1 MQVNHVEDHA
11 THAVITSHVAREVTM
26 STDAALMHMLSSLIY
41 KNPRLAMVR
50 EVMCNAWDAH
60 IDANVKDVPIL
71 VTLAEGKLTIRD
83 YGKGIHDD
91 KIASIYGVYGKST
104 KRNDSSSTGGFGIGS
119 KSPWSYVDHFQ
130 VASYHQGKKT
140 FYTMSKASPE
150 TDGKPNITP
159 IVTVP
164 TTETGLEVS
173 IDIKPT
179 DIELIKGYVESV
191 SKNSGHPTLFK
202 YATHQIVLLN
212 TYPYDKAKDSFL
224 IVMDENPSSSHR
236 IMVKYGAVLYP
247 VTHDNDYYNEFH
259 AANDLINGIR
269 DSRHATS
276 YQMPLS
282 HKEPRLILIAP
293 PDSLSL
299 TPSREEL
306 SMQGK
311 TVPTIKK
318 LLESFV
324 TKYKSISYVQRRE
337 EVINKAHESL
347 PYGEFLFQ
355 KHVEVEAT
363 PKNWPVF
370 ADDIL
375 SRKDYIERMVY
386 LKSRLG
392 SDEKHKVL
400 FNYIKKHK
408 GKNDL
413 ANSYVKAVCRDTEL
427 EKWYYK
433 EVYYPVKK
441 AFEKAG
447 MGTDSLYFCMKDHH
461 LRGRT
466 TTNSYGL
473 VSIKKAVPYNWEQAA
488 ILVKNA
494 VIITHRQKGLETDT
508 LLEMHNNMGAMV
520 CVVPRQPDVMKKVV
534 EIFQKLNKHIID
546 VTPEQHVAPRKPRT
560 KAENSEAFPEGVK
573 AEKPPK
579 PSGYAPLSKIFN
591 DWENAPNRLD
601 KPKCIMVVPKRK
613 EVTETLLNN
622 YRLGR
627 GLMPRLI
634 PFLGDKVGLVAT
646 DHQYKKAEKALGTL
660 IPLRRFL
667 LEEMINRYPGKK
679 RMEEIEFYMDDI
691 HRYRM
696 LAFSKGIRQDMGLP
710 KPPTKEEKDYYE
722 LLIGVINTFYPMG
735 HVENTLH
742 SYISK
747 LAVVSVDAQTLDEEF
762 EKCPLIPLV
771 LDSVMSTHPKLTA
784 SQDAALLKI
793 FHLVYKEF
801 KSE

>member
-202 YATHQIVLLN
+202 YATHQVILLN
-212 TYPYDKAKDSFL
+212 TYPYDKAKDPFL
-224 IVMDENPSSSHR
+224 IVMDENPFSSQK

-247 VTHDNDYYNEFH
+247 VTHDHEYYKEFH
-259 AANDLINGIR
+259 DANELINTIR
-269 DSRHATS
+269 SSHRATS
-276 YQMPLS
+276 YLMPVS
-282 HKEPRLILIAP
+282 QKEPRLILLAP

-318 LLESFV
+318 LLEGFV
-324 TKYKSISYVQRRE
+324 AKYKKINFVQRRD
-337 EVINKAHESL
+337 EVINRIHESL
-347 PYGEFLFQ
+347 PYEGFLFK
-355 KHVEVEAT
+355 KHVEVET
-363 PKNWPVF
+363 NTKNWPVF
-370 ADDIL
+370 EDDIL

-386 LKSRLG
+386 LKSRLDG
-392 SDEKHKVL
+392 DERYKVL
-400 FNYIKKHK
+400 FDYIKKHK
-408 GKNDL
+408 GRNDL
-413 ANSYVKAVCRDTEL
+413 ANSYVKAVSRKTKLD
-427 EKWYYK
+427 KWYYK

-441 AFEKAG
+441 AFEKEG
-447 MGTDSLYFCMKDHH
+447 MGTDSLYLCMSDHH

-473 VSIKKAVPYNWEQAA
+473 VSIKKGVPIDWEQAA
-488 ILVKNA
+488 ILTKNV
-494 VIITHRQKGLETDT
+494 VIITHRQKGLDMDT
-508 LLEMHNNMGAMV
+508 ILEMHDNKGAIV
-520 CVVPRQPDVMKKVV
+520 CVVPRQPDVIQKVI

-546 VTPEQHVAPRKPRT
+546 VTPEQGIAPRKPRK

-573 AEKPPK
+573 VVKAPK
-579 PSGYAPLSKIFN
+579 PSGYASILEIYK
-591 DWENAPNRLD
+591 DWENSPNRLD

-613 EVTETLLNN
+613 EVNETLRNN
-622 YRLGR
+622 FQLG
-627 GLMPRLI
+627 GALMPSLLSFI
-634 PFLGDKVGLVAT
+634 GGKVGLVPT
-646 DHQYKKAEKALGTL
+646 DHQYKRAEKALGTL
-660 IPLRRFL
+660 INPRRFL
-667 LEEMINRYPGKK
+667 LEEVINRYPGKK

-696 LAFSKGIRQDMGLP
+696 LAFSKGIRQDMDLP
-710 KPPTKEEKDYYE
+710 KPPTKEEKAYYE
-722 LLIGVINTFYPMG
+722 ILHGVINSFYPVD
-735 HVENTLH
+735 HVEKTLH
-742 SYISK
+742 SYIHK
-747 LAVVSVDAQTLDEEF
+747 LVVKSIDAENLDEEF

-771 LDSVMSTHPKLTA
+771 LDSVMSTHSKLTA